1 MSAPAYRMSARDH
14 RYNDLTTQ
22 LDRAIRHL
30 NYAKDYDRR
39 GRGISADSHRL
50 QAAVIL
56 ESINP
61 EILIIDP
68 EAIL

>member
-1 MSAPAYRMSARDH
+1 MSAGAYRMSARDH

-30 NYAKDYDRR
+30 NYAMDYASR
-39 GRGISADSHRL
+39 GRDISADSHRL

-56 ESINP
+56 ESIGP
-61 EILIIDP
+61 ELLTLDEEGIL
-68 EAIL
+68 